1 MSKFGHVTIID
12 ADNTTTA
19 KVEARKQTPTGNA
32 LNVQIGPGD
41 PISNVPVVIE
51 YDHHQV
57 HEGEQHGYS
66 NLTSSLAS
74 GNSKDFRVNV
84 PVALDT
90 IYEAPHMI
98 FEVIT
103 TLEAECYIYEGMT
116 YTVGNGGTERTSYNR
131 NRLASATVAATKI
144 YEDPTPSGTGTNLWI
159 GLTGSANRAGSGS
172 RSLTEWILKPGDYL
186 FRVTSRAAGCKV
198 LVRFEW
204 YEDLGV

>member
-1 MSKFGHVTIID
+1 MSFFDRIKILG
-12 ADNTTTA
+12 ADSATVAT
-19 KVEARKQTPTGNA
+19 VEARKQTPTGNA

-51 YDHHQV
+51 YEHHQV

-74 GNSKDFRVNV
+74 GSSKDFRVNV
-84 PVALDT
+84 PAALDT

-103 TLEAECYIYEGMT
+103 TLEAEAYIYEDMT
-116 YTVGNGGTERTSYNR
+116 YTVGNGGTARTPHNR
-131 NRLASATVAATKI
+131 NRLAYLTTPATTI
-144 YEDPTPSGTGTNLWI
+144 YEDPTPATTGTNLWI
-159 GLTGSANRAGSGS
+159 GLTGSSNKAGSGA
-172 RSLTEWILKPGDYL
+172 RSLTEWVLKPGDYL

-198 LVRFEW
+198 LVRLEW